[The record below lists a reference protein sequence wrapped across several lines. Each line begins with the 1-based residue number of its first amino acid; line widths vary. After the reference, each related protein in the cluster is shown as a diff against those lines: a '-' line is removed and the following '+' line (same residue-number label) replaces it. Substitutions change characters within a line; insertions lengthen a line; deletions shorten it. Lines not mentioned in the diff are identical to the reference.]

1 MFNKKKRPIQSNH
14 WNNAYILCMVI
25 PTKVDASQVSQQNV
39 NKILTLNTQKSKP
52 DIQKIICTITTDH

>member
-1 MFNKKKRPIQSNH
+1 MFNKKKQPIQSNH